1 MNMMKS
7 AAALRDQGYLNVM
20 ASTDPGVVVLVSD
33 DPAIAEKLQPVCD
46 FLDLRTEFVS
56 SGQDLLT
63 LLRAQHPIAVISDID
78 GEEQDGFHTMKI
90 VADYHRDLPVFMLTN
105 GDPVLMGA
113 ADAVQEVCGL
123 TSVAQSSGAPLA
135 AELVPFL
142 FGAGRRAG
150 CMRLVPI

>member
-1 MNMMKS
+1 MNMIKS
-7 AAALRDQGYLNVM
+7 TAALRDQAYLSAM
-20 ASTDPGVVVLVSD
+20 ASTDQGVVVLVSD

-46 FLDLRTEFVS
+46 FLELRTEFVS

-63 LLRAQHPIAVISDID
+63 MLRSQHPIAVISDIE
-78 GEEQDGFHTMKI
+78 GEEQDGFHTMKV
-90 VADYHRDLPVFMLTN
+90 VADYHRDLPLFMLTD

-113 ADAVQEVCGL
+113 ADAVQELCGL
-123 TSVAQSSGAPLA
+123 TWVAQSTGAPLA

>member
-1 MNMMKS
+1 MNMIKS
-7 AAALRDQGYLNVM
+7 AAALRDQGYLSAI
-20 ASTDPGVVVLVSD
+20 ASNSQAVVIVVSD
-33 DPAIAEKLQPVCD
+33 NPAVTEKLHPVCA
-46 FLDLRTEFVS
+46 FLELRTECVS

-63 LLRAQHPIAVISDID
+63 MLRTQHPIAVISDIE
-78 GEEQDGFHTMKI
+78 GEEQDGFHTMKV
-90 VADYHRDLPVFMLTN
+90 VADYHRDLPLFMLTD
-105 GDPVLMGA
+105 GDPTLMGA
-113 ADAVQEVCGL
+113 ADAVQEICGL

>member
-7 AAALRDQGYLNVM
+7 TAALRDQGYLSAM
-20 ASTDPGVVVLVSD
+20 ASNDQGVVVLVSD

-46 FLDLRTEFVS
+46 FLELRTQCVS

-63 LLRAQHPIAVISDID
+63 TLHAQHPIAVIGDIE
-78 GEEQDGFHTMKI
+78 GEEQDGFHTMKV
-90 VADYHRDLPVFMLTN
+90 VADYHRDLPVFMLTD
-105 GDPVLMGA
+105 GDPILMGA
-113 ADAVQEVCGL
+113 TDAVQEVCGL

-135 AELVPFL
+135 TELVPFL